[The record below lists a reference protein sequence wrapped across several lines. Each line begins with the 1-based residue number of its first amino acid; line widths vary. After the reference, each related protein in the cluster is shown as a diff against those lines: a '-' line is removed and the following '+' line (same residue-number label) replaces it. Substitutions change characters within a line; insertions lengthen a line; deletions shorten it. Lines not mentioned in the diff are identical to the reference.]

1 MTPRPSPQTERVVNL
16 FEHLAADGSQGVTL
30 AEVSRHL
37 GVHKA
42 SCHSMLSELLR
53 AGWLLRDPVRKTYHL
68 GPALVRLGRAASG
81 RYPALVLARS
91 AMAELSAATGAHC
104 VAFSVDDE
112 YSTVVDQVRSSQGG
126 GHPMPIGTQF
136 PRRPPYGASTVAW
149 AGPDARERW
158 LSALSE
164 DVRDRYRQAIANAT
178 QRGYAVGL
186 HLLPDLRLQ
195 ELALLVRSAEVRS
208 TRLSQL
214 AQALTDELI
223 HDEEW
228 FPVGL
233 SPEGMYTVSHI
244 DSPMLGPDSRI
255 ALMLSLVPSPEPMSG
270 AQVARLGE
278 QLSSV
283 TRRLSAV
290 LSEEPGNGAL
300 VQQKLTV
307 DVVSVDCETRGRH

>member
-1 MTPRPSPQTERVVNL
+1 MAPRPSPQTERVVNL
-16 FEHLAADGSQGVTL
+16 FEHLAADGSRGVTL

-42 SCHSMLSELLR
+42 SCHSMLSELSR

-68 GPALVRLGRAASG
+68 GPAMVRLGREAAG

-104 VAFSVDDE
+104 VAFSVDEDH
-112 YSTVVDQVRSSQGG
+112 STVVDQIRSVNGG

-136 PRRPPYGASTVAW
+136 PHRPPYGASTVAW
-149 AGPDARERW
+149 SGPEARERW
-158 LSALSE
+158 LATLPE
-164 DVRDRYRQAIANAT
+164 DVRDRYREAIANAT

-195 ELALLVRSAEVRS
+195 ELALIVRSAEVRS

-223 HDEEW
+223 HQEEW
-228 FPVGL
+228 FPANL
-233 SPEGMYTVSHI
+233 AADEAYTVSHI
-244 DSPMLGPDSRI
+244 DSPILGPDSRI
-255 ALMLSLVPSPEPMSG
+255 SLMLSLVPSAEPMSG
-270 AQVARLGE
+270 AEVMRMGE
-278 QLSSV
+278 QLTSV
-283 TRRLSAV
+283 TRRL
-290 LSEEPGNGAL
+290 GAAL
-300 VQQKLTV
+300 AD
-307 DVVSVDCETRGRH
+307 DV